1 MPMSGASQRTKRT
14 LTPMV
19 GRAATAAPGPGER
32 GQQPGS
38 SRAYVSSIGTT
49 SLAWLP
55 GAAARTLLL
64 RITREYY
71 IAKPAIA
78 ADAARVL
85 QEVADPE

>member
-1 MPMSGASQRTKRT
+1 
-14 LTPMV
+14 
-19 GRAATAAPGPGER
+19 
-32 GQQPGS
+32 
-38 SRAYVSSIGTT
+38 VSSIGTT